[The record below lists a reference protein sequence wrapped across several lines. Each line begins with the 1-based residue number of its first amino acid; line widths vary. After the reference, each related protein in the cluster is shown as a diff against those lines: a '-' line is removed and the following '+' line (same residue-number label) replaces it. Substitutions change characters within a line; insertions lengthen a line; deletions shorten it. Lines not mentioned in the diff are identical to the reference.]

1 MCTAGRR
8 GVHVDLSEDVQPRM
22 CITQVD
28 MQVLSDTHAGGM
40 DRDVW
45 VVGDLVRV
53 KGEGVLPLTAVQCA
67 PLR

>member
-1 MCTAGRR
+1 VCTAGRR
-8 GVHVDLSEDVQPRM
+8 DVHVDLREDVQPRM

-28 MQVLSDTHAGGM
+28 IQVLSDTHAGRM
-40 DRDVW
+40 DREVW
-45 VVGDLVRV
+45 VVGDLVCV